1 MAKSEV
7 ACEVKE
13 AFLGF
18 DDVSNDRRAGAT
30 FFSCTS
36 CFHLFMFAYYAW
48 RTASTISSVCE
59 VNWLVLLRTS
69 ARR

>member
-1 MAKSEV
+1 M
-7 ACEVKE
+7 KE

-18 DDVSNDRRAGAT
+18 DDVSNDRRAAAII
-30 FFSCTS
+30 FSCPS
-36 CFHLFMFAYYAW
+36 CFHIFMFAYFAW
-48 RTASTISSVCE
+48 RASSTIKSVCE

>member
-18 DDVSNDRRAGAT
+18 DDVSNDRQAAVA
-30 FFSCTS
+30 FFSCSS
-36 CFHLFMFAYYAW
+36 CFHLFMFAYFTW
-48 RTASTISSVCE
+48 RAASTISSDCE